1 MVKQNLTK
9 KVWRIKNKVV
19 PLHRQSEK
27 DKRSLTKRQNSML
40 ESESSDYLL

>member
-9 KVWRIKNKVV
+9 KVWRIENKVV

-27 DKRSLTKRQNSML
+27 RDNLNL
-40 ESESSDYLL
+40 

>member
-9 KVWRIKNKVV
+9 KVWRIENKVV

-27 DKRSLTKRQNSML
+27 EIIKSNFERQR
-40 ESESSDYLL
+40 